1 MNSRTF
7 KFGNEA
13 FSTKILEF
21 MAMGVPVIVSDTKVD
36 RYYFNDSVV
45 RFFRGGDDEDL
56 ARCMLDLIGNKAER
70 KQLADNA
77 SRFVE
82 RIDWNAKQGEYLD
95 LVDSLAAVGPQ
106 NG

>member
-1 MNSRTF
+1 MFVINIRRAIVEEAIGVQVFVAVVVISRTV
-7 KFGNEA
+7 KSCA
-13 FSTKILEF
+13 S
-21 MAMGVPVIVSDTKVD
+21 
-36 RYYFNDSVV
+36 
-45 RFFRGGDDEDL
+45 RFGDDEDL